1 MRYTRYIHA
10 IFTSLAFIT
19 CATSSKCAPAT
30 SASRSRSTAAQNNP
44 AVAHTR
50 STTARTH
57 STANPV
63 STSHRAS
70 SSASSAH
77 HNPASNIPFAA
88 DPSINVAAIYSA
100 VKSAKKQPLD
110 QDRTYL
116 STTDKG
122 GQRVHI
128 YGDWLTLGRAAAS
141 GRDLDSRS
149 TNNGV
154 SAFHFIADM
163 DTDCDGLDGNP
174 DGQSAT
180 SFGHL
185 DASKVP
191 FFVLPL
197 PFTQAKEVVPILKAN
212 ALGAVI
218 CDGKMFYGI
227 YGDQDGDSPPMIGEA
242 SILMGRTCF
251 PGTTIDGAHGHSEID
266 VAYIVFGT
274 KVPSGVG
281 DKTIDIG
288 ALKSLGDA
296 QVKALQTALGIKA
309 LS

>member
-1 MRYTRYIHA
+1 MEVQGH
-10 IFTSLAFIT
+10 
-19 CATSSKCAPAT
+19 
-30 SASRSRSTAAQNNP
+30 NNP
-44 AVAHTR
+44 AVAPP
-50 STTARTH
+50 ARTH
-57 STANPV
+57 STPNPV

-70 SSASSAH
+70 SSASSSH
-77 HNPASNIPFAA
+77 HDPASNIPFAA

-110 QDRTYL
+110 QGRTYL

-122 GQRVHI
+122 GQPVHI
-128 YGDWLTLGRAAAS
+128 YGDWLTLGRAS
-141 GRDLDSRS
+141 RSRDLDSSRS

-163 DTDCDGLDGNP
+163 DTDCDGLDENCQGNS

-197 PFTQAKEVVPILKAN
+197 RFTQAKDVVPILKPN

-227 YGDQDGDSPPMIGEA
+227 YGDQDGDSTPMIGEA

-266 VAYIVFGT
+266 VAYIVFGSE
-274 KVPSGVG
+274 VPSGVG
-281 DKTIDIG
+281 DKTIDMG

-296 QVKALQTALGIKA
+296 QVKALQTTLGIKA
-309 LS
+309 LN